1 MGRLVKTPAVA
12 LISLLVLIGCEF
24 WGIGVDSPEATYDY
38 RVELELS
45 GSSSSVQTAEVTW
58 LLPDTATEITG
69 ETVNGDGERE
79 WGPMAMVLGATES
92 ERISSFTGT
101 TDRDWSDLLR
111 LELSVEVNPILA
123 AGEHV
128 AALLRYTDIRLEG
141 EYDYDVAC
149 LVFVQAMPASEQE
162 LVDICGTPAE
172 VPVVQLL
179 LDNGPQSMSYSV
191 NLPVRR

>member
-1 MGRLVKTPAVA
+1 MGRLVKTPSVA
-12 LISLLVLIGCEF
+12 LISLFVLAGCEF
-24 WGIGVDSPEATYDY
+24 WGIAVDSPESTYDY
-38 RVELELS
+38 RVELELTE
-45 GSSSSVQTAEVTW
+45 SSSSVQTAEVTW

-79 WGPMAMVLGATES
+79 WGPRAMVLGATES

-149 LVFVQAMPASEQE
+149 LVFVQAVPGSEQE
-162 LVDICGTPAE
+162 LIDICGTPIE

-179 LDNGPQSMSYSV
+179 VGTGPQSMVYSV